1 MAGKETEDVSQ
12 KANDNFA
19 SRSLAG
25 SYEEGGGDASL
36 HEENALSAC
45 LMKILQKSDSEENGF
60 LNPVED
66 NTCVFSP
73 ACETVGDYGL
83 IDDSIGSFNTGTRPK
98 TRHCP
103 TNLQMNDASSES
115 EVEKLRKWREAGVAL
130 RKALSE
136 QSGDSLA
143 RTPSSMSS
151 SFRAGSDDPMNSM
164 LDDYMSGPFGP
175 VLGNICNTT
184 ADDVE
189 TKKNGEASD
198 KKYLE
203 HNKHNTLLS
212 GSTKAVSSHIKK
224 QPKSVKRETDNADI
238 SQGLAD
244 VREKIKKITSRISIN
259 TSSPKSQTSKP
270 HRCARSHRLS
280 SKTESSSSNSEDE
293 IVPKRHKYVHKA
305 HRTRSNSRS
314 PKTNN
319 TPPGSFKD
327 RGTGRHPPLAKVHKP
342 VETCRVCGGLVQGND
357 TVNKRNSERKSVKS
371 AIPRLPN
378 RKDLEPDDENRDH
391 RVSFNRGHKVT
402 KSVHSTT
409 FNSRKDALLDA
420 LITQENIESDEDLPS
435 LISSS
440 DDETSQRGLEEALR
454 NIHRRSSDTVD
465 QKRNDV
471 TPGVSQN
478 EEEQE
483 DEIAKKLRSL
493 VNKVMSE
500 VFSI

>member
-1 MAGKETEDVSQ
+1 MTDKRTEDVSK

-19 SRSLAG
+19 SISLTG
-25 SYEEGGGDASL
+25 SYEEGGGDTSL

-45 LMKILQKSDSEENGF
+45 LMKILQKSDSEENSF

-66 NTCVFSP
+66 NTCVISP
-73 ACETVGDYGL
+73 ASEIVGNYGL
-83 IDDSIGSFNTGTRPK
+83 TDDSISSSSTGTKPK
-98 TRHCP
+98 SRLCP
-103 TNLQMNDASSES
+103 SNLQMNDTSSES

-136 QSGDSLA
+136 QSSDSLA

-175 VLGNICNTT
+175 VLGDICNTT
-184 ADDVE
+184 ADNVE

-198 KKYLE
+198 MKYLD
-203 HNKHNTLLS
+203 HKKHNTLLTAS
-212 GSTKAVSSHIKK
+212 AKAVSSHIKK
-224 QPKSVKRETDNADI
+224 QPKSVKREPDNADI

-270 HRCARSHRLS
+270 HRCARSRRLS

-327 RGTGRHPPLAKVHKP
+327 RGTGRDPSLAKVHKP
-342 VETCRVCGGLVQGND
+342 VVTCKVCGGFVQEID
-357 TVNKRNSERKSVKS
+357 TVHKQNSERKSVKS

-378 RKDLEPDDENRDH
+378 TKDLGPDEENHDH
-391 RVSFNRGHKVT
+391 RVSLNRGHKET
-402 KSVHSTT
+402 KSVPSTT
-409 FNSRKDALLDA
+409 FCSKKDALLDA

-465 QKRNDV
+465 QQFNDV
-471 TPGVSQN
+471 TPGVSQS

-500 VFSI
+500 VFSM